1 MRRFFF
7 LQNSPVDCFV
17 KPKELT
23 ELGTGRSQFVRA
35 GVQRVQ
41 PFVHGYRE
49 CNTPVQVKG
58 GSLAQLSGVSPLN
71 TGYYLTQK
79 AARNQLRC
87 PSPLS
92 GKSKRKGGTHVK
104 LTRHNGRAGKNGVYN
119 PKHND
124 RSFDIANS
132 EHIDEERAKQNLY
145 WDCYNGFRN
154 FKNPEKENELSAT
167 FEDVEQLFYR
177 QQYRD
182 FVTGQNERNV
192 KNRHPERNKETGDL
206 LKSKKT
212 CPEET
217 VYQIGTLD
225 NHVPPELLIEIVT
238 EFMEII
244 NERFGSHVHIL
255 NWALHLDESTPH
267 IHERHVFDCENQ
279 YGEIAPQQEKALE
292 ALGFELP
299 EPEKPVGRKNNRK
312 MTFDSA
318 CRVLLFD
325 VAKKHGLQLEE
336 EPEYGGRAYLEK
348 QDYILFKQKE
358 QLAAQEQKLEE
369 LTMKIE
375 DVEAL
380 VDEVA
385 DIAYDKAVEV
395 VADTVKLETHKEDI
409 KLVEQSKAWV
419 LSPERKAS
427 KKEIEYAVKRLDGV
441 IARITNAMK
450 STIQKI
456 QTTLMKPE
464 VKKAGTEQ
472 IKKKAKSSIIDQL
485 SRKKKEIAECETNRT
500 NPAKSKKQDME
511 L

>member
-1 MRRFFF
+1 M
-7 LQNSPVDCFV
+7 
-17 KPKELT
+17 
-23 ELGTGRSQFVRA
+23 
-35 GVQRVQ
+35 
-41 PFVHGYRE
+41 
-49 CNTPVQVKG
+49 
-58 GSLAQLSGVSPLN
+58 
-71 TGYYLTQK
+71 
-79 AARNQLRC
+79 
-87 PSPLS
+87 
-92 GKSKRKGGTHVK
+92 K

-177 QQYRD
+177 QRYRD

-225 NHVPPELLIEIVT
+225 N
-238 EFMEII
+238 
-244 NERFGSHVHIL
+244 
-255 NWALHLDESTPH
+255 
-267 IHERHVFDCENQ
+267 
-279 YGEIAPQQEKALE
+279 
-292 ALGFELP
+292 
-299 EPEKPVGRKNNRK
+299 
-312 MTFDSA
+312 
-318 CRVLLFD
+318 
-325 VAKKHGLQLEE
+325 
-336 EPEYGGRAYLEK
+336 
-348 QDYILFKQKE
+348 
-358 QLAAQEQKLEE
+358 
-369 LTMKIE
+369 
-375 DVEAL
+375 
-380 VDEVA
+380 
-385 DIAYDKAVEV
+385 
-395 VADTVKLETHKEDI
+395 
-409 KLVEQSKAWV
+409 
-419 LSPERKAS
+419 
-427 KKEIEYAVKRLDGV
+427 AVKRLDGV

-472 IKKKAKSSIIDQL
+472 IKKKAKNSIIEQL
-485 SRKKKEIAECETNRT
+485 SRKKKEIAEREVSRT
-500 NPAKSKKQDME
+500 DQAKSKKQDME

>member
-1 MRRFFF
+1 M
-7 LQNSPVDCFV
+7 
-17 KPKELT
+17 
-23 ELGTGRSQFVRA
+23 
-35 GVQRVQ
+35 
-41 PFVHGYRE
+41 
-49 CNTPVQVKG
+49 
-58 GSLAQLSGVSPLN
+58 
-71 TGYYLTQK
+71 
-79 AARNQLRC
+79 
-87 PSPLS
+87 
-92 GKSKRKGGTHVK
+92 K

-145 WDCYNGFRN
+145 WDCYNGFN

-177 QQYRD
+177 QRYRE

-238 EFMEII
+238 EFMEIV

-279 YGEIAPQQEKALE
+279 YGEIAPQQEK
-292 ALGFELP
+292 
-299 EPEKPVGRKNNRK
+299 
-312 MTFDSA
+312 
-318 CRVLLFD
+318 
-325 VAKKHGLQLEE
+325 

-427 KKEIEYAVKRLDGV
+427 KKEVEYAVKRLDGV

-472 IKKKAKSSIIDQL
+472 IKKKAKSSIIEQL
-485 SRKKKEIAECETNRT
+485 SRKKKEIAEREVSRT
-500 NPAKSKKQDME
+500 DQAKSKKQDME

>member
-1 MRRFFF
+1 M
-7 LQNSPVDCFV
+7 
-17 KPKELT
+17 
-23 ELGTGRSQFVRA
+23 
-35 GVQRVQ
+35 
-41 PFVHGYRE
+41 
-49 CNTPVQVKG
+49 
-58 GSLAQLSGVSPLN
+58 
-71 TGYYLTQK
+71 
-79 AARNQLRC
+79 
-87 PSPLS
+87 
-92 GKSKRKGGTHVK
+92 K

-177 QQYRD
+177 QRYRD

-225 NHVPPELLIEIVT
+225 
-238 EFMEII
+238 
-244 NERFGSHVHIL
+244 
-255 NWALHLDESTPH
+255 
-267 IHERHVFDCENQ
+267 
-279 YGEIAPQQEKALE
+279 
-292 ALGFELP
+292 
-299 EPEKPVGRKNNRK
+299 
-312 MTFDSA
+312 
-318 CRVLLFD
+318 
-325 VAKKHGLQLEE
+325 
-336 EPEYGGRAYLEK
+336 
-348 QDYILFKQKE
+348 
-358 QLAAQEQKLEE
+358 
-369 LTMKIE
+369 
-375 DVEAL
+375 
-380 VDEVA
+380 
-385 DIAYDKAVEV
+385 
-395 VADTVKLETHKEDI
+395 
-409 KLVEQSKAWV
+409 
-419 LSPERKAS
+419 
-427 KKEIEYAVKRLDGV
+427 AVKRLDGV

-472 IKKKAKSSIIDQL
+472 IKKKAKNSIIEQL
-485 SRKKKEIAECETNRT
+485 SRKKKEIAEREVSRT
-500 NPAKSKKQDME
+500 DQAKSKKQDME

>member
-1 MRRFFF
+1 M
-7 LQNSPVDCFV
+7 
-17 KPKELT
+17 
-23 ELGTGRSQFVRA
+23 
-35 GVQRVQ
+35 
-41 PFVHGYRE
+41 
-49 CNTPVQVKG
+49 
-58 GSLAQLSGVSPLN
+58 
-71 TGYYLTQK
+71 
-79 AARNQLRC
+79 
-87 PSPLS
+87 
-92 GKSKRKGGTHVK
+92 
-104 LTRHNGRAGKNGVYN
+104 
-119 PKHND
+119 
-124 RSFDIANS
+124 
-132 EHIDEERAKQNLY
+132 
-145 WDCYNGFRN
+145 
-154 FKNPEKENELSAT
+154 
-167 FEDVEQLFYR
+167 EQLFYR
-177 QQYRD
+177 QRYRE

-238 EFMEII
+238 EFMEIV

-427 KKEIEYAVKRLDGV
+427 KKEVEYAVKRLDGV

-472 IKKKAKSSIIDQL
+472 IKKKAKSSIIEQL
-485 SRKKKEIAECETNRT
+485 SRKKKEIAEREVSRT
-500 NPAKSKKQDME
+500 DQAKSKKQDME

>member
-58 GSLAQLSGVSPLN
+58 GSLAQLSGVSPLS

-154 FKNPEKENELSAT
+154 FKNPDKENELSAT

-177 QQYRD
+177 QRYRD

-238 EFMEII
+238 EFMEIV

-348 QDYILFKQKE
+348 QDYIQGKYMLNIDSYTAAPVSLFSIVNKAHCQKKDLVNALMGQKNSNQKAFIWVRQNKGNDSRCIYFE
-358 QLAAQEQKLEE
+358 GKNPSVLTGEILAITANAIFEMPRKDGIYTMASYLEKYQVLDE
-369 LTMKIE
+369 LKKI
-375 DVEAL
+375 
-380 VDEVA
+380 
-385 DIAYDKAVEV
+385 DKF
-395 VADTVKLETHKEDI
+395 
-409 KLVEQSKAWV
+409 
-419 LSPERKAS
+419 
-427 KKEIEYAVKRLDGV
+427 
-441 IARITNAMK
+441 K
-450 STIQKI
+450 SEGKI
-456 QTTLMKPE
+456 
-464 VKKAGTEQ
+464 
-472 IKKKAKSSIIDQL
+472 
-485 SRKKKEIAECETNRT
+485 
-500 NPAKSKKQDME
+500 
-511 L
+511 

>member
-35 GVQRVQ
+35 GVRRVQ

-49 CNTPVQVKG
+49 CNIPVQVKG
-58 GSLAQLSGVSPLN
+58 GSLAQLSGVSPLS

-132 EHIDEERAKQNLY
+132 EHIDEERAKLNLY

-177 QQYRD
+177 QRYHD

-238 EFMEII
+238 EFMEIA
-244 NERFGSHVHIL
+244 NERFSSHVHIL

-267 IHERHVFDCENQ
+267 IHERHVFDCENK

-299 EPEKPVGRKNNRK
+299 DPEKPLSRRNNRK
-312 MTFDSA
+312 ITFDAA
-318 CRVLLFD
+318 CRKMLFEI
-325 VAKKHGLQLEE
+325 AKRHGLELEE
-336 EPEYGGRAYLEK
+336 EAEYGNRKYLEK
-348 QDYILFKQKE
+348 QDFILAKQKE
-358 QLAAQEQKLEE
+358 QLAAQQNKLDK
-369 LTMKIE
+369 LTLKVSDMETLLE
-375 DVEAL
+375 DVSA
-380 VDEVA
+380 A
-385 DIAYDKAVEV
+385 AYDKAVEV
-395 VADTVKLETHKEDI
+395 VTDVVRTETRKEDMRMI
-409 KLVEQSKAWV
+409 EDTKKWV
-419 LSPERKAS
+419 LSPERKAPQTTR
-427 KKEIEYAVKRLDGV
+427 EYAAHRLDTV
-441 IARITNAMK
+441 LDKFLKTM
-450 STIQKI
+450 
-456 QTTLMKPE
+456 QTTAARLQEKLLKPE
-464 VKKAGTEQ
+464 ARQKGKEQVKEKARDSVLQLLNRLQAEQ
-472 IKKKAKSSIIDQL
+472 AQRNPSALSTAEKS
-485 SRKKKEIAECETNRT
+485 ENRF
-500 NPAKSKKQDME
+500 Q
-511 L
+511 

>member
-1 MRRFFF
+1 M
-7 LQNSPVDCFV
+7 
-17 KPKELT
+17 
-23 ELGTGRSQFVRA
+23 
-35 GVQRVQ
+35 
-41 PFVHGYRE
+41 
-49 CNTPVQVKG
+49 
-58 GSLAQLSGVSPLN
+58 
-71 TGYYLTQK
+71 
-79 AARNQLRC
+79 
-87 PSPLS
+87 
-92 GKSKRKGGTHVK
+92 K

-154 FKNPEKENELSAT
+154 FKNPDKENELSAT

-177 QQYRD
+177 QRYRD

-238 EFMEII
+238 EFMEIV

-312 MTFDSA
+312 MTFDAEAIAS
-318 CRVLLFD
+318 
-325 VAKKHGLQLEE
+325 EE
-336 EPEYGGRAYLEK
+336 EPYERFFVIDVDRGSKIAYAIWDD
-348 QDYILFKQKE
+348 QTGDYY
-358 QLAAQEQKLEE
+358 
-369 LTMKIE
+369 
-375 DVEAL
+375 
-380 VDEVA
+380 VDEDGVTEEF
-385 DIAYDKAVEV
+385 DSEFLT
-395 VADTVKLETHKEDI
+395 DTNRRRT
-409 KLVEQSKAWV
+409 
-419 LSPERKAS
+419 
-427 KKEIEYAVKRLDGV
+427 AVKPMAVFLFRQV
-441 IARITNAMK
+441 FKK
-450 STIQKI
+450 S
-456 QTTLMKPE
+456 
-464 VKKAGTEQ
+464 
-472 IKKKAKSSIIDQL
+472 L
-485 SRKKKEIAECETNRT
+485 SREYNRSGRQIR
-500 NPAKSKKQDME
+500 KDVVQYFC

>member
-1 MRRFFF
+1 M
-7 LQNSPVDCFV
+7 
-17 KPKELT
+17 
-23 ELGTGRSQFVRA
+23 
-35 GVQRVQ
+35 
-41 PFVHGYRE
+41 
-49 CNTPVQVKG
+49 
-58 GSLAQLSGVSPLN
+58 
-71 TGYYLTQK
+71 
-79 AARNQLRC
+79 
-87 PSPLS
+87 
-92 GKSKRKGGTHVK
+92 K

-177 QQYRD
+177 QRYHD

-238 EFMEII
+238 EFMEIA

-299 EPEKPVGRKNNRK
+299 EPEKPV
-312 MTFDSA
+312 
-318 CRVLLFD
+318 
-325 VAKKHGLQLEE
+325 
-336 EPEYGGRAYLEK
+336 
-348 QDYILFKQKE
+348 
-358 QLAAQEQKLEE
+358 QEQKLEE

-427 KKEIEYAVKRLDGV
+427 KKEVEYAVKRLDGV

-472 IKKKAKSSIIDQL
+472 IKKKAKSSIIEQL
-485 SRKKKEIAECETNRT
+485 SRKKKEMAEREVSRT
-500 NPAKSKKQDME
+500 IPAKSKKQNME

>member
-1 MRRFFF
+1 M
-7 LQNSPVDCFV
+7 
-17 KPKELT
+17 
-23 ELGTGRSQFVRA
+23 
-35 GVQRVQ
+35 
-41 PFVHGYRE
+41 
-49 CNTPVQVKG
+49 
-58 GSLAQLSGVSPLN
+58 
-71 TGYYLTQK
+71 
-79 AARNQLRC
+79 
-87 PSPLS
+87 
-92 GKSKRKGGTHVK
+92 K

-132 EHIDEERAKQNLY
+132 EHIDEERAKLNLY

-177 QQYRD
+177 QRYHD

-238 EFMEII
+238 EFMEIA

-336 EPEYGGRAYLEK
+336 EPEYVSEHEAEFIQDAAESDMRDRDAEFVRKRETLAKADTRIAELDRIISRLYEDNVIGKLSDERFIKMSHDYELEQSNLKSMAEVLRKDLK
-348 QDYILFKQKE
+348 Q
-358 QLAAQEQKLEE
+358 QEQQKTNVKAFIAAVKKYTDLQE
-369 LTMKIE
+369 LDAAVLRAFIDRIE
-375 DVEAL
+375 VSH
-380 VDEVA
+380 VDKKSRTREITIVYNFIGA
-385 DIAYDKAVEV
+385 FDFTRAIENARN
-395 VADTVKLETHKEDI
+395 T
-409 KLVEQSKAWV
+409 
-419 LSPERKAS
+419 S
-427 KKEIEYAVKRLDGV
+427 KKE
-441 IARITNAMK
+441 
-450 STIQKI
+450 Q
-456 QTTLMKPE
+456 
-464 VKKAGTEQ
+464 
-472 IKKKAKSSIIDQL
+472 
-485 SRKKKEIAECETNRT
+485 RT
-500 NPAKSKKQDME
+500 A
-511 L
+511 

>member
-1 MRRFFF
+1 MRRKKDKSNGITALYERLSRDDDNAGESNSIVHQKQMLEDYAMKHGFTNLVHFTDDGWSGATFDRPSWNRLVEGVKNGEITACICKDMSRIGRDHLQVGFFTDILFREKEVRFIAINNGIDSDRQETSEFAPF
-7 LQNSPVDCFV
+7 LNIMN
-17 KPKELT
+17 EW
-23 ELGTGRSQFVRA
+23 FVRDTSKKIKA
-35 GVQRVQ
+35 VLKSRGSSGNAHTSNI
-41 PFVHGYRE
+41 PPYGYLKDPE
-49 CNTPVQVKG
+49 
-58 GSLAQLSGVSPLN
+58 
-71 TGYYLTQK
+71 
-79 AARNQLRC
+79 
-87 PSPLS
+87 
-92 GKSKRKGGTHVK
+92 
-104 LTRHNGRAGKNGVYN
+104 N
-119 PKHND
+119 PDHW
-124 RSFDIANS
+124 I
-132 EHIDEERAKQNLY
+132 ID
-145 WDCYNGFRN
+145 
-154 FKNPEKENELSAT
+154 ELSAT

-177 QQYRD
+177 QRYRD
-182 FVTGQNERNV
+182 FVTRQNERNV

-238 EFMEII
+238 EFMEIV

-427 KKEIEYAVKRLDGV
+427 KKEVEYAVKRLDGV

-450 STIQKI
+450 Y
-456 QTTLMKPE
+456 
-464 VKKAGTEQ
+464 
-472 IKKKAKSSIIDQL
+472 
-485 SRKKKEIAECETNRT
+485 R
-500 NPAKSKKQDME
+500 
-511 L
+511 